1 MGANRLNL
9 YTGEISLSEFK
20 EITWGDHPDWELV
33 EDGEWVDNGK
43 WDHCTQVVKEL
54 ATGKFYEYHL
64 SRSGSY
70 YTDYYYS
77 HEDYLPEIYEVQKVT
92 KTITVDEWV
101 PV

>member
-9 YTGEISLSEFK
+9 YPGTLTLDEFK
-20 EITWGDHPDWELV
+20 EVTWGDHPDFDLI
-33 EDGEWVDNGK
+33 EDGQWVSGGK
-43 WDHCTQVVKEL
+43 YEYCTQVVKEL
-54 ATGKFYEYHL
+54 ATGKFYQYDL

-92 KTITVDEWV
+92 KTITIDEWV